1 MRRSPDTLKYSEG
14 KRTALERG
22 NREGWLQDAHQ
33 SPWGLQRQ
41 NRQEKQ
47 GVVGKAANQTQ
58 PKHLGCS
65 NYFIKASTQRMKWVV
80 GKPGYTTHPI
90 TLAAA
95 KASAQVAQGTRGA
108 TLGIR

>member
-1 MRRSPDTLKYSEG
+1 M
-14 KRTALERG
+14 
-22 NREGWLQDAHQ
+22 
-33 SPWGLQRQ
+33 
-41 NRQEKQ
+41 
-47 GVVGKAANQTQ
+47 VGKAANQTQ

-65 NYFIKASTQRMKWVV
+65 NYFIKASTQLQRMKWVV
-80 GKPGYTTHPI
+80 GKAGYTTHPI